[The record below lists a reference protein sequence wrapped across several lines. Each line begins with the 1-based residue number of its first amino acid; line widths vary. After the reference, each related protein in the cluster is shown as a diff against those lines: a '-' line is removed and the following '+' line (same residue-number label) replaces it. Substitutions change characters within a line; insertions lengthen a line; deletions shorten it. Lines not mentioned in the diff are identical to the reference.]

1 MQKVSTGGG
10 DDAAPPRAQR
20 PAALSV
26 SPTLAPAPVE
36 LASASGPSV
45 EAAPPWRFWESSQSP
60 IVLRLPSGAVWLM
73 ALGLVGVILLS
84 YWVGIWRGYRRAE
97 RDFHAVGA
105 VTTSQAGHVPSLAAP
120 TVAGTQAGA
129 APTRTSPTPQPAPG
143 NLPLLLKGTG
153 EPRAVGLNY
162 FVLAHY
168 PQADAERL
176 ILFLA
181 SQGVEAAA
189 VRGPDQ
195 RLFQVIA
202 LRGFVREELT
212 SPARQQLEQ
221 ALRQLGR
228 AWSNQ
233 KLGPDFSKSGIY
245 LDLFE
250 GEPIAE
256 SITKATQP

>member
-10 DDAAPPRAQR
+10 DDAAPPRDQR
-20 PAALSV
+20 PATLSV

-36 LASASGPSV
+36 LAPASGAGV
-45 EAAPPWRFWESSQSP
+45 APASPWRFWESGQPP
-60 IVLRLPSGAVWLM
+60 IVFRLPNGAVWLL
-73 ALGLVGVILLS
+73 ALGLVGLILLS

-97 RDFHAVGA
+97 RDFHAGA

-120 TVAGTQAGA
+120 TVVGTQAGP
-129 APTRTSPTPQPAPG
+129 APTHTSPALQPTPG

-212 SPARQQLEQ
+212 SSARQQLEQ

-228 AWSNQ
+228 AWSSQ

-256 SITKATQP
+256 SITKANQP

>member
-1 MQKVSTGGG
+1 MQKVSTGEG
-10 DDAAPPRAQR
+10 DNAAPPRVQR

-26 SPTLAPAPVE
+26 SPTLTPAPVE
-36 LASASGPSV
+36 LAPVSSV
-45 EAAPPWRFWESSQSP
+45 EAASPWRFWESGQPP
-60 IVLRLPSGAVWLM
+60 IVFRLPNGAVWLL
-73 ALGLVGVILLS
+73 ALGLVGLILLS

-97 RDFHAVGA
+97 RDFHAGA
-105 VTTSQAGHVPSLAAP
+105 TTTSQAGHVPSLAAP
-120 TVAGTQAGA
+120 TPVGTQGA
-129 APTRTSPTPQPAPG
+129 APTRTSSALQPAPG

-181 SQGVEAAA
+181 SQGVQAAA

-221 ALRQLGR
+221 TLRQLGR